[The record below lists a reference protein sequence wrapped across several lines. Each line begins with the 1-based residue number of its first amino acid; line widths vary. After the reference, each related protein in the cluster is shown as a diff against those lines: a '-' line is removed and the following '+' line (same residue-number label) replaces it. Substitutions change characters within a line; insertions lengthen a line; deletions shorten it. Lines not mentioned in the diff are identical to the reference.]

1 MTIARLQD
9 PFHKDKE
16 VEEVLLIRVGE
27 SLLHLASHV
36 ARTHKSMIHKR
47 SPPIRRRLPVQLI
60 QCSTGLGE
68 QTFTVTTSD
77 SNPNTFLIVVYA

>member
-9 PFHKDKE
+9 PFHKE

-27 SLLHLASHV
+27 FLLHLASHV

-47 SPPIRRRLPVQLI
+47 SPPI
-60 QCSTGLGE
+60 
-68 QTFTVTTSD
+68 
-77 SNPNTFLIVVYA
+77 